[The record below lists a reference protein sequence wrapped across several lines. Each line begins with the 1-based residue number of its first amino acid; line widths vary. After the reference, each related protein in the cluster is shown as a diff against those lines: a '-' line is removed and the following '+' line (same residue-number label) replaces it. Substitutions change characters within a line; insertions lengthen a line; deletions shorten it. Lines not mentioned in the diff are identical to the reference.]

1 MIMTRSEAKK
11 MRGKGSRPCRRCGAF
26 GPIIR
31 RYGLNLCR
39 QCFRENAEALGFKKY
54 S

>member
-1 MIMTRSEAKK
+1 MVSHTLFG
-11 MRGKGSRPCRRCGAF
+11 RGVANDCSRCGRKR
-26 GPIIR
+26 GLVR

-39 QCFRENAEALGFKKY
+39 QCFREIGRDLGFKKY

>member
-1 MIMTRSEAKK
+1 MPLALKERRVWKGRMDGCEQCGRR
-11 MRGKGSRPCRRCGAF
+11 RGLV
-26 GPIIR
+26 R

-39 QCFRENAEALGFKKY
+39 QCFRDNARELGFKKY

>member
-1 MIMTRSEAKK
+1 MVSHKLFG
-11 MRGKGSRPCRRCGAF
+11 RGVANECQRCGRKR
-26 GPIIR
+26 GMVR

-39 QCFRENAEALGFKKY
+39 QCFREIAPSLGFKKY